1 MNSSSVSLQQLQ
13 PGDRA
18 RVLGFSTAEKSS
30 GYSQKLRALGLLPGT
45 VFEVM
50 REAPLGDPLE
60 IKVRGFNLSVRRSEA
75 ACLLVEKI

>member
-1 MNSSSVSLQQLQ
+1 MNTLSISFDRLQV
-13 PGDRA
+13 GDRA
-18 RVLGFSTAEKSS
+18 RVLGFSATEKSH

-75 ACLLVEKI
+75 ACLLVEKV